1 MPSSLFPEVQLIW
14 ACLDRSLVGPLM
26 WGVCQSRRFCWPWP
40 AVLTPASGDQLGV
53 GWARTASTDSDG
65 DPPPRFPGRPVQTGS
80 HGHGQGEGSANRL
93 SGLLKSQWP
102 RKSCGQL
109 TVEGALQGGL
119 GRHWEV
125 RGAGTWGHSC
135 HLAHSKA
142 SLENKAVCRLRAMRG
157 L

>member
-1 MPSSLFPEVQLIW
+1 MPSSLVPEVQLIW

-53 GWARTASTDSDG
+53 GWARTASTDGDG
-65 DPPPRFPGRPVQTGS
+65 DPPPPVPWEAGSDRLSRPRPGRGQRQPLVRFAEVPVAK
-80 HGHGQGEGSANRL
+80 EVVWSAD
-93 SGLLKSQWP
+93 SGGCSARWAGKTL
-102 RKSCGQL
+102 
-109 TVEGALQGGL
+109 
-119 GRHWEV
+119 EV